1 MTMGTSIQEYSAT
14 EAALAELAGR
24 YKGVVY
30 EVSTKEGMAAAR
42 AGRAEVRGLRI
53 ALEKVRVQI
62 KAPALKRVQEVDS
75 EARRITAALVA
86 LEDPIDAQISREE
99 DRKVAEK
106 MAAENAE
113 RARLAA
119 EELARKQAE
128 EAKMAAE
135 RAEIARRQ
143 AELDAA
149 EAARRAAE
157 EESRRKIEELERAA
171 RLKIEEEE
179 RAARAVREEQGRVAE
194 ALRNVELAKVRAAE
208 EHARKAQEEADRQER
223 LAQQARDE
231 VARVKA
237 AQLAEVQDARAML
250 ETFVKRFGHRPEF
263 APLVTW
269 IQKYLTQGRKAA

>member
-1 MTMGTSIQEYSAT
+1 MTTFIQEYSAT

-30 EVSTKEGMAAAR
+30 EVSTREGMKAAV
-42 AGRAEVRGLRI
+42 AGRAEVRGLRVS
-53 ALEKVRVQI
+53 LEKLRVQI

-75 EARRITAALVA
+75 EARRITAALSA
-86 LEDPIDAQISREE
+86 LEDPIDAQIKREE
-99 DRKVAEK
+99 ERKELERTAAARAE
-106 MAAENAE
+106 AD
-113 RARLAA
+113 RLAL
-119 EELARKQAE
+119 EEKAKREAE
-128 EAKMAAE
+128 EARLAAE

-149 EAARRAAE
+149 DLARRQAD
-157 EESRRKIEELERAA
+157 EESRRRIEEQERAA

-179 RAARAVREEQGRVAE
+179 RAARAVREEQDKIAQS
-194 ALRNVELAKVRAAE
+194 LRDLELAKVRAAE
-208 EHARKAQEEADRQER
+208 EHARKVQEEAARQEK

-237 AQLAEVQDARAML
+237 LQLAEVQDARAML

-263 APLVTW
+263 QPLVVW
-269 IQKYLTQGRKAA
+269 INKYLSQGRKAA

>member
-1 MTMGTSIQEYSAT
+1 MTTSIQEYSAT

-30 EVSTKEGMAAAR
+30 EVSTREGMKAAV

-86 LEDPIDAQISREE
+86 LEDPIDAQIKREE
-99 DRKVAEK
+99 ERKELERTAAARAE
-106 MAAENAE
+106 AE
-113 RARLAA
+113 RLALEEAARKKA
-119 EELARKQAE
+119 EEEKLT
-128 EAKMAAE
+128 AE

-149 EAARRAAE
+149 DLARRQAE
-157 EESRRKIEELERAA
+157 EESRRRIEEEARAA
-171 RLKIEEEE
+171 RLRIEEEE
-179 RAARAVREEQGRVAE
+179 RAARAVREEEDRVAK
-194 ALRNVELAKVRAAE
+194 ALRDLELAKVRAAE
-208 EHARKAQEEADRQER
+208 EHARKVQEEAARQER

-231 VARVKA
+231 VARVQA
-237 AQLAEVQDARAML
+237 LQLAEVQGARVML

-263 APLVTW
+263 KPLVEW
-269 IQKYLTQGRKAA
+269 INKYLAHGRKAA

>member
-1 MTMGTSIQEYSAT
+1 MTTSIQEYSAT

-30 EVSTKEGMAAAR
+30 EVSTREGMKAAV

-75 EARRITAALVA
+75 EARRITTALVA
-86 LEDPIDAQISREE
+86 LEDPIDAQIKREE
-99 DRKVAEK
+99 ERKELERTAAARAEADRLALEEQAK
-106 MAAENAE
+106 
-113 RARLAA
+113 RAA
-119 EELARKQAE
+119 EEARL
-128 EAKMAAE
+128 AAE

-149 EAARRAAE
+149 DLARRQAE
-157 EESRRKIEELERAA
+157 EESKRRIEESERAA

-179 RAARAVREEQGRVAE
+179 RAARAVREEQDKVAQ

-208 EHARKAQEEADRQER
+208 EHARKVQEEAARQER

-231 VARVKA
+231 VVRVKA
-237 AQLAEVQDARAML
+237 LQLAEVQDARAML